1 MTRPVPK
8 YKDAAVTG
16 LGVVTSIGTGAD
28 AFWNNLVAGVDGF
41 GDVSVFDASNH
52 RTSRAAEVRKTP
64 RTRLNRLDKGV
75 LSRGDLFALE
85 ATRQALSQAD
95 LLDAD
100 GRAKHGERTALICAT
115 SAGGILGLESFF
127 KHKFDETAFDAP
139 ALLTSF
145 TLSALATNI
154 ALEFGIAGYRT
165 TVATVCS
172 SSGLALAAGLDVLR
186 RGQADRVLVVG
197 AESLCQVTHAGFNS
211 LRSIAPDVCQPFD
224 AKRKGL
230 VLGEGA
236 GAIVLER
243 PDTTDT
249 QPHRTL
255 AYLAGYGLVTD
266 VHHFTA
272 PDPTGTAAA
281 RAMRLALD
289 DAGKSPAD
297 IDYLNAHGT
306 GTPLNDAA
314 EAQGVV
320 ALFGP
325 QPNHLTISSS
335 KSMLGHL
342 LGAASIVEA
351 VATVLAMNHG
361 ACPPTAHLETP
372 EPDLGLDLA
381 PVARSKPVRS
391 ALSNSF
397 AFGGSDISVAFMD
410 SPRQVSPTG
419 DAASSVAITGVG
431 VVSPYGMGR
440 DALVV
445 GLDNRASGLV
455 SLEPLDPRRA
465 GLRGGLVDMQPVRA
479 AIPPARR
486 RHLNRPAML
495 LRTAVREALD
505 HADLTP
511 DNLTDA
517 AMTFGTAYGCS
528 GSVHEFYNTILSDGP
543 RNVLPPHFILSVT
556 NAPAALEA
564 QKLGLSGPVWVFVA
578 DECSFDACLA
588 WGADMIRHRQV
599 DTVLV
604 TAAEEISPA
613 ILDIHDALGFF
624 HGEAPLHLGEGAV
637 CLVLENEDQARKRNA
652 AILGRVLATEQRTS
666 SDCGPQQYS
675 RHPGPLLDATRDA
688 LQTITGN
695 EGRLTVFG
703 PDRAW
708 LDTTDTKDS
717 FSTILPP
724 HAAWAE
730 PRTLLG
736 ESGAASGLCLAFGL
750 LSGGVPTGAILNLTV
765 SRGGLMAASLVE
777 KIP

>member
-1 MTRPVPK
+1 MIRPGPK
-8 YKDAAVTG
+8 YMDAAITG
-16 LGVVTSIGTGAD
+16 LGVVSSVGTGAD
-28 AFWNNLVAGVDGF
+28 AFWKNLVAGVDGF
-41 GDVSVFDASNH
+41 GAITVFDASGH
-52 RTSRAAEVRKTP
+52 RTQRAAEVKDSP
-64 RTRLNRLDKGV
+64 GYDPLRLNKAV
-75 LSRGDLFALE
+75 LSRGDIFALD
-85 ATRQALSQAD
+85 AARQALSQSN

-100 GRAKHGERTALICAT
+100 GCVQDSQRTALICAT
-115 SAGGILGLESFF
+115 SAGGILGLETFF
-127 KHKFDETAFDAP
+127 RHKFEGTEYDA
-139 ALLTSF
+139 ADLLTSF

-211 LRSIAPDVCQPFD
+211 LRSIDPELCRPFD
-224 AKRKGL
+224 AARKGL

-243 PDTTDT
+243 PDTADA

-272 PDPTGTAAA
+272 PEPTGGAAA
-281 RAMRLALD
+281 TAMRLALG
-289 DAGKSPAD
+289 DAGRTSTD

-314 EAQGVV
+314 EAHGVV

-325 QPNHLTISSS
+325 EPAHLTISSS

-351 VATVLAMNHG
+351 VATVLTMNNSV
-361 ACPPTAHLETP
+361 CPPTAHLESP
-372 EPDLGLDLA
+372 APDLGLDLA
-381 PVARSKPVRS
+381 PKAHSKPVRC

-397 AFGGSDISVAFMD
+397 AFGGSDISVAFTD
-410 SPRQVSPTG
+410 SLRDDASTG
-419 DAASSVAITGVG
+419 IPASGVAVTGIG
-431 VVSPYGMGR
+431 VVSPYGMGGE
-440 DALVV
+440 ALIHGVDS
-445 GLDNRASGLV
+445 GKSGLNSLETVDSRFV
-455 SLEPLDPRRA
+455 SLC
-465 GLRGGLVDMQPVRA
+465 GGLVDMGPVRA

-486 RHLNRPAML
+486 RHLNRPAMFL
-495 LRTAVREALD
+495 HLAVREALD

-511 DNLTDA
+511 DDLRDA
-517 AMTFGTAYGCS
+517 AMAFGTAYGCS
-528 GSVHEFYNTILSDGP
+528 GSVHHFYNAILTDGP

-564 QKLGLSGPVWVFVA
+564 QQLGLSGPVWVFVA

-588 WGADMIRHRQV
+588 WGADMIRDGQA

-604 TAAEEISPA
+604 AAAEEISPA
-613 ILDIHDALGFF
+613 ILDIHHALGFF
-624 HGEAPLHLGEGAV
+624 DGENPLRLGEGAV
-637 CLVLENEDQARKRNA
+637 CMVLENEDNARERGAPIIGRILAAAQQA
-652 AILGRVLATEQRTS
+652 S
-666 SDCGPQQYS
+666 SGCGPQEYAQDYGS
-675 RHPGPLLDATRDA
+675 LAQAAHSTLNGVDIAEKPLA
-688 LQTITGN
+688 I
-695 EGRLTVFG
+695 FG
-703 PDRAW
+703 PDVPVLRNSLKTTSRAN
-708 LDTTDTKDS
+708 
-717 FSTILPP
+717 
-724 HAAWAE
+724 
-730 PRTLLG
+730 PRAMLG
-736 ESGAASGLCLAFGL
+736 ESGTASGLCLAYGL
-750 LSGGVPTGAILNLTV
+750 LSSRIAPGMILNCTS

-777 KIP
+777 KIG